1 MMTALWIAL
10 SVIVAAF
17 YAAAETGAYR
27 LNRIRL
33 HGEAK
38 RGRRTAALTESVVA
52 DMERY
57 VCMTL
62 TAHNTAVYC
71 GTVFFTALVARCLQG
86 QRELVVELI
95 STVALAPV
103 MLILGEVIPKSVAQV
118 LADPLMRWASPLLWL
133 TNKAL
138 WPVVTLLL
146 GLVAFWRRLLGGR
159 AEPRKTVVTAQYLSS
174 LLSAGTQEGI
184 ITPQQDV
191 IVRNILKLRDRPVRE
206 IMTAMSHVQMVP
218 VDADPQQARRE
229 IARSTHARLPVY
241 EGDRSNVV
249 GSLRVL
255 DYLCGDEGGDIRKL
269 LRPPLFLNAETGVD
283 EAFRRLQESAQSM
296 AVVAGPHDRAVGVI
310 TIDDLLQGVFS
321 TLGSF

>member
-1 MMTALWIAL
+1 MMTALWVAL
-10 SVIVAAF
+10 SVVVAAF

-38 RGRRTAALTESVVA
+38 GGRRTAKLTESVVA

-71 GTVFFTALVARCLQG
+71 GTVFFTALVARCF
-86 QRELVVELI
+86 QRQLVVELV
-95 STVALAPV
+95 STVTLAPV

-159 AEPRKTVVTAQYLSS
+159 AEPRKTVVTAQYLGT
-174 LLSAGTQEGI
+174 LLSAGAQEGV

-191 IVRNILKLRDRPVRE
+191 IVRNILHLRGRPVRE
-206 IMTAMSHVQMVP
+206 LMTMLSRVQMLA
-218 VDADPQQARRE
+218 VDADPQQARRD
-229 IARSTHARLPVY
+229 IARFTHARLPVY

-269 LRPPLFLNAETGVD
+269 LHPPLFIHAETGMD
-283 EAFRRLQESAQSM
+283 EAFRRLQEGAQRM
-296 AVVAGPHDRAVGVI
+296 AVVVGPHGRAVGVI
-310 TIDDLLQGVFS
+310 TIDDLLHGFFS

>member
-1 MMTALWIAL
+1 MAALWIAL
-10 SVIVAAF
+10 SVMVAAF

-33 HGEAK
+33 RGEAEH
-38 RGRRTAALTESVVA
+38 GRRAAKLTEAVVA

-62 TAHNTAVYC
+62 TAHDTAVYC
-71 GTVFFTALVARCLQG
+71 GTLFFTALLARWLAG
-86 QRELVVELI
+86 KHELLIELI
-95 STVALAPV
+95 GTVTLAPV
-103 MLILGEVIPKSVAQV
+103 MLILGELVPKSIAQV

-133 TNKAL
+133 TNKLL
-138 WPVVTLLL
+138 WPLVTLLL

-159 AEPRKTVVTAQYLSS
+159 AEPRATVVTAQYLGT
-174 LLSAGTQEGI
+174 LLSAGTQEGV

-191 IVRNILKLRDRPVRE
+191 IVRNILQLRGRPVRE
-206 IMTAMSHVQMVP
+206 IMTPISHVQMLA
-218 VDADPQQARRE
+218 VDAEPQQARRE
-229 IARSTHARLPVY
+229 VARFTHARLPVY
-241 EGDRSNVV
+241 DGDRANVV
-249 GSLRVL
+249 GSLRLL

-269 LRPPLFLNAETGVD
+269 LRPPLFLSPETPVD

-296 AVVAGPHDRAVGVI
+296 AVVAGPQGRAIGVV
-310 TIDDLLQGVFS
+310 TMDDLLQGVFS

>member
-1 MMTALWIAL
+1 MTALWIAL

-33 HGEAK
+33 HGDAE
-38 RGRRTAALTESVVA
+38 RGRRAAKLTETVVA

-71 GTVFFTALVARCLQG
+71 GTVLFTALMVHYLAR
-86 QRELVVELI
+86 QRELVVELV
-95 STVALAPV
+95 STIALAPV
-103 MLILGEVIPKSVAQV
+103 MLIAGEVIPKSIAQV
-118 LADPLMRWASPLLWL
+118 LSDPLMRWASPLLWL
-133 TNKAL
+133 TNIAL

-146 GLVAFWRRLLGGR
+146 GLVAFWRWLLGGR
-159 AEPRKTVVTAQYLSS
+159 AEPRRTVVTAQYLGT
-174 LLSAGTQEGI
+174 LLSAGTQEGV

-191 IVRNILKLRDRPVRE
+191 IVRNILQLRGRPLQE
-206 IMTAMSHVQMVP
+206 IMTPISHVQMLP
-218 VDADPQQARRE
+218 ANADPQQARRE
-229 IARSTHARLPVY
+229 IARFTHARLPVY
-241 EGDRSNVV
+241 EADRSNVV

-269 LRPPLFLNAETGVD
+269 LRPPLFLDAETGVD
-283 EAFRRLQESAQSM
+283 EAFRRLQESGQSM
-296 AVVAGPHDRAVGVI
+296 AVVAGAHDRAVGVV
-310 TIDDLLQGVFS
+310 TMDDLLQGVFS

>member
-1 MMTALWIAL
+1 MTSILWIAL
-10 SVIVAAF
+10 SVFVAAF

-38 RGRRTAALTESVVA
+38 EGRRTAKLTEGVVA

-71 GTVFFTALVARCLQG
+71 GTVFFTALVARCF
-86 QRELVVELI
+86 QRPLAVELV
-95 STVALAPV
+95 STLTLAPV

-159 AEPRKTVVTAQYLSS
+159 AEPRKTVVTAQYLGT
-174 LLSAGTQEGI
+174 LLSAGTQEGV

-191 IVRNILKLRDRPVRE
+191 IVRNILQLRGRPVRE
-206 IMTAMSHVQMVP
+206 MMTNLSRVQMLA
-218 VDADPQQARRE
+218 VDADPQQARRD
-229 IARSTHARLPVY
+229 IARFTHARLPVY

-269 LRPPLFLNAETGVD
+269 LRPPLFLRAETGMD
-283 EAFRRLQESAQSM
+283 EAFRRLQKGAQRM
-296 AVVAGPHDRAVGVI
+296 AVVVGSHGRAVGVI
-310 TIDDLLQGVFS
+310 TIDDLLHGFFS

>member
-1 MMTALWIAL
+1 MTTALWIAL
-10 SVIVAAF
+10 SILVAAF

-33 HGEAK
+33 RGDAK
-38 RGRRTAALTESVVA
+38 SGRRTAILTESVLA

-57 VCMTL
+57 VCTTL

-71 GTVFFTALVARCLQG
+71 GTVFFTALVARCFARQS
-86 QRELVVELI
+86 ELVVEVI
-95 STVALAPV
+95 STLALAPL
-103 MLILGEVIPKSVAQV
+103 MLIAGEVIPKSVAQV
-118 LADPLMRWASPLLWL
+118 LADPLMRAASPLLWL

-138 WPVVTLLL
+138 WPVATLLM

-159 AEPRKTVVTAQYLSS
+159 AEPRKTVVTAQYLGS
-174 LLSAGTQEGI
+174 LLTAGTQEGV

-191 IVRNILKLRDRPVRE
+191 IVRNILQLRGRPVRE
-206 IMTAMSHVQMVP
+206 IMTPLSHVQMLP
-218 VDADPQQARRE
+218 VDADPQQARKE
-229 IARSTHARLPVY
+229 IARFTHARLPVF

-269 LRPPLFLNAETGVD
+269 LHPPLFLKAETGMD
-283 EAFRRLQESAQSM
+283 EAFRRLQVTAQSM
-296 AVVAGPHDRAVGVI
+296 AVVAGAQGRAVGVI
-310 TIDDLLQGVFS
+310 TMDDLLQGVFS